1 MKYIASE
8 RCDFGQGDFIDNQ
21 YAVEKILG
29 EGTFGRVFCVKSND
43 GKTYAL
49 KLLKLW
55 SVVAPERPNLM
66 RRFDRE
72 YETGKIPSN
81 YLVRSYSKG
90 VVKNNPYIVMEFCPG
105 GDLLN
110 GIRKS
115 SFNLPKA
122 ASEILYGLKDLH
134 KCGKVH
140 RDLKP
145 ENVLLRE
152 NGSAVLTD
160 FGITGDQNNRIT
172 QSDVWGTPRQL
183 FGTYAYMPPEQVN
196 PRKYGKMHAIVLPTT
211 DIFSFGV
218 MMYQMITGELPFGP
232 LQSEAD
238 LLPYLGNSE
247 RGTWNKDRL
256 HQFPSGKDW
265 EKMIEGCLIPNY
277 KTRMQSVDDVLKTL
291 PNKGNANMSCNT
303 YRSVASDL
311 TRPQMEVINGMLLRI
326 MQGEEAGKVYKL
338 DEMINTS
345 RMIVTMGRQSPDV
358 YNNIGIKEEDS
369 CYVSRIHC
377 TLIKNIDNQRWLLR
391 DGQWRDKCPISQRLP
406 FSNPCAHCTARCPQP
421 GSEYYGKYWKRST
434 NGTYINSREVD
445 EKGSYIKPGDII
457 TIGDV
462 KLRVEGY

>member
-1 MKYIASE
+1 MEYIASE
-8 RCDFGQGDFIDNQ
+8 RCDFGKGDYIDE
-21 YAVEKILG
+21 YFVEKVLG
-29 EGTFGRVFCVKSND
+29 EGTFGRVYRVKGND

-90 VVKNNPYIVMEFCPG
+90 VAKNNPYIVMEFCPG
-105 GDLLN
+105 GDLLD
-110 GIRKS
+110 GIRNP
-115 SFNLPKA
+115 SFNLSKV
-122 ASEILYGLKDLH
+122 ASEILFGLKDLH

-160 FGITGDQNNRIT
+160 FGIAGDQNNRIT
-172 QSDVWGTPRQL
+172 QSDVWGTPKQL

-247 RGTWNKDRL
+247 RGVWNKDKL
-256 HQFPSGKDW
+256 HQFPSGKEW
-265 EKMIEGCLIPNY
+265 EKMISGCLIPNY

-291 PNKGNANMSCNT
+291 PNKGNANVSGNT
-303 YRSVASDL
+303 YKSVSSDL
-311 TRPQMEVINGMLLRI
+311 TRPQMDVVHGLLLRI

-338 DEMINTS
+338 DEMINS
-345 RMIVTMGRQSPDV
+345 NRMIVTMGRQSPDV
-358 YNNIGIKEEDS
+358 YNRIGIKEEDS
-369 CYVSRIHC
+369 SYVSRIHC
-377 TLIKNIDNQRWLLR
+377 TLEKNLDNNRWILR
-391 DGQWRDKCPISQRLP
+391 DGQWRYDCPIGLRDTHL
-406 FSNPCAHCTARCPQP
+406 NPCKICTAWC
-421 GSEYYGKYWKRST
+421 SEKVRSDYHWSWKHSM

-445 EKGSYIKPGDII
+445 EMGFYINPGDII
-457 TIGDV
+457 TVGDV